1 MKKTAAVLMAAIFA
15 LSAPLVVSAVEHGS
29 KHKEMDHGGMHATG
43 KTIHTETVDG
53 VKATFTLIDMKE
65 QMKGTEMPA
74 GMKDTH
80 HLMIMFKDNK
90 TGKMLSE
97 GQVKVKISG
106 PDKSTQT
113 KTLMGMS
120 GGFGADVT
128 MPVKGKYGIMTKFQL
143 KDGKVRA
150 SQFWYE
156 LK

>member
-1 MKKTAAVLMAAIFA
+1 MKITAAVLVAAIFA

-29 KHKEMDHGGMHATG
+29 KNKEMDHGGMHTMG
-43 KTIHTETVDG
+43 KTIHTEIVDG
-53 VKATFTLIDMKE
+53 VKATFTLIDMKA
-65 QMKGTEMPA
+65 QMKGMEMPA

-90 TGKMLSE
+90 SGKTLSE

-106 PDKSTQT
+106 PDKSSQT

-120 GGFGADVT
+120 GGFGSDIS
-128 MPVKGKYGIMTKFQL
+128 MPVTGKYGIMTKFQL

-156 LK
+156 MK

>member
-1 MKKTAAVLMAAIFA
+1 MKRTAAVLVAAIFA
-15 LSAPLVVSAVEHGS
+15 LSAPLIVSAMEHGA
-29 KHKEMDHGGMHATG
+29 KHKEMGHGGMHTMG
-43 KTIHTETVDG
+43 KTIHSEIVDG

-65 QMKGTEMPA
+65 QMKGMEMPA

-90 TGKMLSE
+90 TGKTLSE

-106 PDKSTQT
+106 PNKSSQI
-113 KTLMGMS
+113 KNLMGMS
-120 GGFGADVT
+120 GGFGSDVT

>member
-1 MKKTAAVLMAAIFA
+1 MKTTVAVLIAATFA
-15 LSAPLVVSAVEHGS
+15 LSAPMVVSAVEHGS
-29 KHKEMDHGGMHATG
+29 MHTGMDHGSMKSMG

-65 QMKGTEMPA
+65 QMKGMEMPA

-80 HLMIMFKDNK
+80 HLMIMFKDSK

-106 PDKSTQT
+106 PGKSSQV

-120 GGFGADVT
+120 GGFGSDVT
-128 MPVKGKYGIMTKFQL
+128 MPIKGKYGIMTKFLL

>member
-1 MKKTAAVLMAAIFA
+1 MKITAAVLLAITIA
-15 LSAPLVVSAVEHGS
+15 LSAPLIVSAVEHGS
-29 KHKEMDHGGMHATG
+29 MHKEMDHGSMQTMG
-43 KTIHTETVDG
+43 KVIHTEVVDG
-53 VKATFTLIDMKE
+53 VKATFRLIDMKE
-65 QMKGTEMPA
+65 QMKGMEMPE

-80 HLMIMFKDNK
+80 HLMIIFTDNK
-90 TGKMLSE
+90 TGKILGE

-106 PDKSTQT
+106 PGKTSQI

-120 GGFGADVT
+120 GGFGSDVT
-128 MPVKGKYGIMTKFQL
+128 LPVKGKYGIMTKFQL